1 MTVSPLS
8 ILPAVPP
15 VLFVAVTDVAVGFV
29 ASTVKV
35 TAAVVPVRPPVSVC
49 VAWAV

>member
-1 MTVSPLS
+1 MSLSPFS

-15 VLFVAVTDVAVGFV
+15 VLLVATTDVAVGFV

-35 TAAVVPVRPPVSVC
+35 TAAVVPVLTPSLC